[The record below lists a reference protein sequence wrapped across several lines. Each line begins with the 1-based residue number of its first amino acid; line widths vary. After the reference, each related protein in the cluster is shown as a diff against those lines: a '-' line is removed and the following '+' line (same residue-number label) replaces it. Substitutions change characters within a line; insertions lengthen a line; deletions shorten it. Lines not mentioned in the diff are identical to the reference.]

1 MTSGGGGGGRG
12 GKRQMQSN
20 LNLVPFIDLF
30 STMIIFL
37 IVTAVFDQL
46 AAVQINMG
54 AEDKPADAIPAQ
66 PLKKI
71 EASLKVTISENNIE
85 LFDAGR
91 KVNIAKDGED
101 FDYTLVQQ
109 FAEEVREKYPEKKDV
124 VIFTQDKAQYKS
136 LIGVMDEFLGQM
148 FTELV
153 VTGSAGG

>member
-1 MTSGGGGGGRG
+1 MARSGGPRG
-12 GKRQMQSN
+12 SKREIPSN

-54 AEDKPADAIPAQ
+54 AEDKPADAVPQQ
-66 PLKKI
+66 PIKKI
-71 EASLKVTISENNIE
+71 EASLKVTITPNKIE

-91 KVNIAKDGED
+91 KVNINKEGEEFD
-101 FDYTLVQQ
+101 FSMVRE
-109 FAEEVREKYPEKKDV
+109 FVEEVREKYPEKKDV
-124 VIFTQDKAQYKS
+124 VIFSEDKAIYKD
-136 LIGVMDEFLGQM
+136 LVAVMDEFLGQS

-153 VTGSAGG
+153 VTGNAGG

>member
-1 MTSGGGGGGRG
+1 MVNSGGSRG
-12 GKRQMQSN
+12 GKREMPSN

-54 AEDKPADAIPAQ
+54 AEDKPASAVPAV

-71 EASLKVTISENNIE
+71 EASVKVTIGENNIE

-91 KVNIAKDGED
+91 KI
-101 FDYTLVQQ
+101 LVEKANNEYNFEQVRT
-109 FAEEVREKYPEKKDV
+109 FVEEVRQKYPEKKDV
-124 VIFTQDKAQYKS
+124 VIFSQDKARYKD
-136 LIGVMDEFLGQM
+136 LIGVMDEFLGQA

-153 VTGSAGG
+153 VTGASGG